1 VVTLQTQKDFRT
13 VQRLPF
19 CYLCGDHLLEDDV
32 TDGDHVPARATFN
45 ARDREPSLKLRTH
58 KRCNANL
65 SVDDKKL
72 GQLIAL
78 RRRESPPPRRDQALR
93 FVGQRDMVAVTNLN
107 IDAAV
112 WRWIRGFHAAL
123 YREPLLVS
131 ARHTIRTPFPRAD
144 EVKGQLMLQP
154 LLEQHQLIVVTLKR
168 NRVWRNMDRVE
179 TNRGKLRYEC
189 VWCLSDDVT
198 TWLCMFGVDIYD
210 WKDLGSSSAFIPPR
224 GCAGMYQREDGSRP
238 EMATVNR
245 DSPIEVPNDDPLDPF
260 GK

>member
-1 VVTLQTQKDFRT
+1 MVILQTQKDLRT

-32 TDGDHVPARATFN
+32 TDGDHVPAKATFN
-45 ARDREPSLKLRTH
+45 ARDREPALKLQTH

-78 RRRESPPPRRDQALR
+78 RRRESPPSRRDQALR
-93 FVGQRDMVAVTNLN
+93 FMSQRDMVAVTNLN

-123 YREPLLVS
+123 YREPLS
-131 ARHTIRTPFPRAD
+131 AGARHTIRTPFPRAD
-144 EVKGQLMLQP
+144 DVQGQLILQP
-154 LLEQHQLIVVTLKR
+154 LLEQHRLIVATLKR
-168 NRVWRNMDRVE
+168 NRVWRNVDFIE
-179 TNRGKLRYEC
+179 TNRGQLRYQC
-189 VWCLSDDVT
+189 VWCLSDDDAS
-198 TWLCMFGVDIYD
+198 WFCMFGVDIYD
-210 WKDLGSSSAFIPPR
+210 WKDLGSSTPLIPAR
-224 GCAGMYQREDGSRP
+224 GCAGIYQREDGSRP
-238 EMATVNR
+238 EMAAVNR
-245 DSPIEVPNDDPLDPF
+245 DSSTDVANDDPLDPF